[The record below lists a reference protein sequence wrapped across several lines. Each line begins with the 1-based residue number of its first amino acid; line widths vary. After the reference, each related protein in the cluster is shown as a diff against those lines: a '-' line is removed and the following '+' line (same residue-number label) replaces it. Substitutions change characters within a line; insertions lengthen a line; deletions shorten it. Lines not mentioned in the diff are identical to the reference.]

1 MCENFSYKAW
11 IYTLNV
17 TQASSFKIM
26 FVIFIYLEWGPK
38 IELLSIF
45 TEDRPG
51 SMKLEEMDIGVN
63 LICHFLKMKKWWLQ
77 SNFGHH

>member
-1 MCENFSYKAW
+1 MCENFLYKAW
-11 IYTLNV
+11 ILYLGCTKL
-17 TQASSFKIM
+17 QIPL
-26 FVIFIYLEWGPK
+26 IIIIYLEWGPK

-51 SMKLEEMDIGVN
+51 GMQLEEVDIGVN

-77 SNFGHH
+77 F